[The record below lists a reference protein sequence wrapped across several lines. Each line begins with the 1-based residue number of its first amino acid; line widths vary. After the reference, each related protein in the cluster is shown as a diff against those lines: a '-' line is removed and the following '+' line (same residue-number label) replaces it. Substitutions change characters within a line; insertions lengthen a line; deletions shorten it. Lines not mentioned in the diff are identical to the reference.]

1 MRRALIAALAAGF
14 AAAVF
19 VTAAQQAIVV
29 PLILKAEEFE
39 EAAAKAAPSQAAP
52 AQAVQQSGGAQAPA
66 HPHEDEGWKPGE
78 GVERIAY
85 TALANLG
92 LSVGFALLL
101 VAAIS
106 LSGRDVDWKR
116 GLVWGAAG
124 FAVFAL
130 APALGLPPELPG
142 AASADLVARQA
153 WWLGTAAATAAGLA
167 FLVFGRG
174 WQWKAL
180 GVAALAVP
188 HAIGAPHLAA
198 HEAGALPQD
207 LVTGFVVLSLV
218 VTGLFWAV
226 LGAVSVAVY
235 ARAR

>member
-1 MRRALIAALAAGF
+1 MRRALIAALVAGF
-14 AAAVF
+14 VAGVF
-19 VTAAQQAIVV
+19 VTAAQQAVVV

-39 EAAAKAAPSQAAP
+39 ETGAAKAAPSQDAQRQGAAQTQP
-52 AQAVQQSGGAQAPA
+52 PA
-66 HPHEDEGWKPGE
+66 HPHEDEDWKPAE
-78 GVERIAY
+78 GIERVAY

-180 GVAALAVP
+180 GVAALVVP
-188 HAIGAPHLAA
+188 HAIGAPHPAA
-198 HEAGALPQD
+198 HEAGAVPQD

-226 LGAVSVAVY
+226 LGAVSGAVY
-235 ARAR
+235 SRAR